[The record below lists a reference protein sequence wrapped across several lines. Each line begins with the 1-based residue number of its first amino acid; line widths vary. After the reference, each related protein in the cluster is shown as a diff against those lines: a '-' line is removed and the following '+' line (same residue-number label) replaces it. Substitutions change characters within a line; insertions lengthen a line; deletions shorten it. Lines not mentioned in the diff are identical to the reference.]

1 MNINLAIY
9 AGIAVLLVFLCFQ
22 NSNLKRINE
31 DLENEKLNLIRAN
44 ENLNLVIN
52 ELENDHQVAL
62 DVLAGANKQ
71 KEVITKVITK
81 EKIITKQKE
90 GNESIPAVIFDTSN
104 FILDRLRTS
113 DLPNQ
118 SNKTQNTK

>member
-1 MNINLAIY
+1 MNINLAIN

>member
-9 AGIAVLLVFLCFQ
+9 AGIAILFVFLGVQ
-22 NSNLKRINE
+22 NSNLKRINK
-31 DLENEKLNLIRAN
+31 DLENEKLNLIKTN
-44 ENLNLVIN
+44 ESLNSALN
-52 ELENDHQVAL
+52 ELENDYIKGLEVL
-62 DVLAGANKQ
+62 SDVSAK

-90 GNESIPAVIFDTSN
+90 DNASIPAVIFDTSN

-118 SNKTQNTK
+118 SDNPQNTK

>member
-31 DLENEKLNLIRAN
+31 DLENEKLNLIKAN